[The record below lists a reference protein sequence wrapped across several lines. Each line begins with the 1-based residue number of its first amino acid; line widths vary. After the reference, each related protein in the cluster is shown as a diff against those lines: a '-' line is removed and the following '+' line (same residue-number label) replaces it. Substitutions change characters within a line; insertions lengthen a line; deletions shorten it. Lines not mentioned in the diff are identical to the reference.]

1 MDLINAPWPCIDNF
15 QDVNRALAAWT
26 KVFLSIVDKHAPCRT
41 RRIRNKPS
49 PWLNPNIKQLMFKRD
64 WLKKKATK
72 TGMLEDWMAYKAS
85 RNLCN
90 KEIRLAKKR
99 FYQSR
104 INEASGDQKATW
116 KVLNDLLGKKSCAT
130 KINELKSDCGVTIT
144 NPEDIAD
151 YMNKHFA
158 AIGPNLA
165 SKNQVNEDNI
175 TPTEFLTKRDSSF
188 NLKKVEASSVL
199 KLLNGVKINKATG
212 IDKISNRIL
221 KLAAP
226 VIYKNLTDLFNL
238 SITSGVFPS
247 DWKIAKVSPLFKSG
261 DLTDANNY
269 RPISVLPT
277 IARVFERLIFDQLYT
292 YVNENNFLYTY
303 QSGFRPLHSTLTAL
317 LDITNEWCFNIDKGM
332 VNGVLFLD
340 LKKAFDTV
348 DHVILLTKL
357 RYYGVETD
365 TINWF
370 TSYLQNRQQVC
381 YANGIT
387 SSIDYITCGVPQGS
401 ILGPLLFLI
410 YINDISK
417 CLDYGVA
424 RLFADD
430 TNLTFS
436 GCSFP
441 ALQNKMSKDLKGIA
455 SWLSANRLTLN
466 VLKTDF
472 MVIGSRQRVAS
483 LEEDIALS
491 LLGTELEKVN
501 SVKCLGVDID
511 EYLTWDNHM
520 LSIRKKVTRNLGV
533 LRRVKP
539 FLKTENLIVIY
550 RSIIEPY
557 FTYCCIVWDSI
568 SETQIANLQKLQNR
582 AARII
587 TGASYL
593 QRSSDVLCELGWM
606 TLEAMRK
613 RQKAILMFKIL
624 NGLTP
629 PYLSQMFT
637 HSASFHV
644 YGLRSSR
651 MNLAL
656 PKSRTDFYRNSFSFT
671 GAKIWNEL
679 PNSLKE
685 ETSLKRFMG
694 KLDHYYQHQQN

>member
-1 MDLINAPWPCIDNF
+1 
-15 QDVNRALAAWT
+15 
-26 KVFLSIVDKHAPCRT
+26 
-41 RRIRNKPS
+41 
-49 PWLNPNIKQLMFKRD
+49 
-64 WLKKKATK
+64 
-72 TGMLEDWMAYKAS
+72 MLEDWTAYRTS
-85 RNLCN
+85 RNLVN

-116 KVLNDLLGKKSCAT
+116 KVLNDLLGKKSCIT
-130 KINELKSDCGVTIT
+130 KINELKSDGGVTIT

-165 SKNQVNEDNI
+165 SKIQVNEDNI
-175 TPTEFLTKRDSSF
+175 TPTEFLTEKDSSF

-199 KLLNGVKINKATG
+199 KSLTRVKINKATG
-212 IDKISNRIL
+212 IDKISNKIL
-221 KLAAP
+221 KIAAP

-238 SITSGVFPS
+238 SITSDVFPS
-247 DWKIAKVSPLFKSG
+247 DWKIAKVSPLFRSG
-261 DLTDANNY
+261 DLSNTNNY

-292 YVNENNFLYTY
+292 YVNDNNFLYTY

-317 LDITNEWCFNIDKGM
+317 LDIPNEWCFNIDKGM

-348 DHVILLTKL
+348 DHAILLTKL
-357 RYYGVETD
+357 RYYGVETAS
-365 TINWF
+365 INWF
-370 TSYLQNRQQVC
+370 TSYLENRKQVC

-387 SSIDYITCGVPQGS
+387 SSIDYVTCGVPQGS

-424 RLFADD
+424 RLFA
-430 TNLTFS
+430 LTFS

-472 MVIGSRQRVAS
+472 MVVGSRQRVAS

-491 LLGTELEKVN
+491 LLDTELEKVK

-520 LSIRKKVTRNLGV
+520 LSIRQKVTRNVSV
-533 LRRVKP
+533 LRRV
-539 FLKTENLIVIY
+539 NL
-550 RSIIEPY
+550 
-557 FTYCCIVWDSI
+557 F
-568 SETQIANLQKLQNR
+568 
-582 AARII
+582 
-587 TGASYL
+587 
-593 QRSSDVLCELGWM
+593 
-606 TLEAMRK
+606 
-613 RQKAILMFKIL
+613 
-624 NGLTP
+624 
-629 PYLSQMFT
+629 
-637 HSASFHV
+637 
-644 YGLRSSR
+644 
-651 MNLAL
+651 
-656 PKSRTDFYRNSFSFT
+656 
-671 GAKIWNEL
+671 
-679 PNSLKE
+679 
-685 ETSLKRFMG
+685 
-694 KLDHYYQHQQN
+694 